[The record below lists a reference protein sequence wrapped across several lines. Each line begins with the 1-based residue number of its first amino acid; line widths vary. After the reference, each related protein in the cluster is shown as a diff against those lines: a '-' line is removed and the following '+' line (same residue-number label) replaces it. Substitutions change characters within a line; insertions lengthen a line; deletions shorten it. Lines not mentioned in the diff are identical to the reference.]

1 MYAVIE
7 TGGKQYRV
15 ELGSEIPVD
24 RMDIDPG
31 QSIDIE
37 RVLLVADGDDASI
50 GTPSV
55 SGALV
60 RADVVRQDRGD
71 KILVFKYKPK
81 ARRRVK
87 QGHRADLT
95 ILRISEISLNGR
107 SAAKEAEK
115 AQAQERK
122 ARQEQEKEAKAQAA
136 ADKALADRLAA
147 QAQADQAGKAAEEA
161 AAEAPAKGRR
171 KSAAKTAAA
180 TTADDTTDAEA
191 KPKSRARRKADPADA
206 AEPDSE
212 TVETGKDE

>member
-24 RMDIDPG
+24 RMDIEPG
-31 QSIDIE
+31 QNIEIE

-71 KILVFKYKPK
+71 KIVVFKYKPK

-107 SAAKEAEK
+107 SAAKDAEK

-161 AAEAPAKGRR
+161 ATEAPAKGRR
-171 KSAAKTAAA
+171 KSTATAVTGTTTDDAADVVAKPRTR
-180 TTADDTTDAEA
+180 TRKKVEPDAEA
-191 KPKSRARRKADPADA
+191 A
-206 AEPDSE
+206 SE
-212 TVETGKDE
+212 TADTGKDE

>member
-15 ELGSEIPVD
+15 ELGSEIQVD

-31 QSIDIE
+31 ESFEIE

-55 SGALV
+55 AGALV
-60 RADVVRQDRGD
+60 RADVVRQDRGE
-71 KILVFKYKPK
+71 KIVVFKYKPK

-107 SAAKEAEK
+107 SAAKDAEK
-115 AQAQERK
+115 AQAAERR

-136 ADKALADRLAA
+136 ADKALADKLAA
-147 QAQADQAGKAAEEA
+147 QTQAAEAAKAAT
-161 AAEAPAKGRR
+161 EAPAKGRTR
-171 KSAAKTAAA
+171 KSTA
-180 TTADDTTDAEA
+180 TTATAVTATKTDDAADAEI
-191 KPKSRARRKADPADA
+191 KPKTRTRKKVTPEAKA
-206 AEPDSE
+206 DSE
-212 TVETGKDE
+212 TVDTGKDE